1 MEFKKR
7 EVKKVNPKQPPT
19 ETERNHEQKKEY
31 SFENKVIMAS
41 MICEVFEFEEI
52 ERVANLAPLKIS
64 NSGYSI
70 ENRMKSFVY
79 PISEAN
85 DIKKLTGY
93 WNSWVNDNG
102 KNKKMK
108 YSIRQMNKPPKEEVT
123 VA

>member
-7 EVKKVNPKQPPT
+7 EVKKPT
-19 ETERNHEQKKEY
+19 PNQSSTKHNYEQKKEY

-52 ERVANLAPLKIS
+52 EKIANLAPLKIS
-64 NSGYSI
+64 NSGYNI

-85 DIKKLTGY
+85 DIKKITGY

-102 KNKKMK
+102 KNKKIK
-108 YSIRQMNKPPKEEVT
+108 FSIRQMNKPPKEEAIAT
-123 VA
+123 